1 MSEQKSIG
9 EEQLH
14 RALFSSLVSMLS
26 ATALQQLGKLV
37 NPLTNKTEVNL
48 EGAQITIDML
58 AMLEAKTRGNLASD
72 EERMLKNTLA
82 TLRLNYVEVVE
93 STPAAQAQQHGAQA
107 AGAAASPDASAARE
121 QTQPEAQKSEEKE
134 PRFRKSYG
142 TG

>member
-1 MSEQKSIG
+1 MSEQKSAG
-9 EEQLH
+9 AEQLY

-58 AMLEAKTRGNLASD
+58 AMLEARTRGNLEPD
-72 EERMLKNTLA
+72 EERMLKSTLA
-82 TLRLNYVEVVE
+82 TLRLNYVEVAE
-93 STPAAQAQQHGAQA
+93 
-107 AGAAASPDASAARE
+107 ASAAATV
-121 QTQPEAQKSEEKE
+121 QQQKAGTTGTTAPSGDSAAPKQAQADDQKSAQKE

-142 TG
+142 TN